1 MYSMDCSAKILLLG
15 KTGVGKSSFIN
26 YFLGKD
32 VAKSAYG
39 KPETQEM
46 TSYEYSNGKYPIK
59 IFDTKGLEALNA
71 NNQLNEIMETIK
83 RRNNSD
89 DIFNWF
95 HTIFYCISMSDSRF
109 QEFECNFIKRLQNE
123 LSQHIHIILTHCDS
137 CSENDIRDMK
147 NKIMSDLGNL
157 DNIEIF
163 EVVSISIK
171 KRNGT
176 EVKPCGREEVSE
188 RVFDLLS
195 EDISRRL
202 SVKYASEL
210 RWSLS
215 NIADDT
221 LRHLNRIIDETANL
235 RTLIDIFNGS
245 DLNSELDNYSD
256 KVENDIENAIK
267 NTDRKFNEILQPLAN
282 MFASYK
288 SEVSAADLSLNF
300 SDWNFDEINYW
311 INGLD
316 VDDLMEKVMP
326 NTAKFA
332 DTDFENES
340 LFSMA
345 KMLFGGIS
353 DLLKIK
359 KRLKSACSDMC
370 YDFKRHIPTEEK
382 IRDEAYERILDFF
395 DEID

>member
-1 MYSMDCSAKILLLG
+1 MDCSAKILLLG

>member
-1 MYSMDCSAKILLLG
+1 MDCSAKILLLG

-202 SVKYASEL
+202 SVKYAREL

-221 LRHLNRIIDETANL
+221 LSHLNRIIDETANL

-245 DLNSELDNYSD
+245 DLNSELDNYID

-345 KMLFGGIS
+345 KMIFGGVS

-370 YDFKRHIPTEEK
+370 YDFKRHIPAEEK
-382 IRDEAYERILDFF
+382 IRDEAYERIHDFF